1 MAFSAWQILSPV
13 QWARWTWSAVRGGG
27 SPEEGDGGAGAAEE
41 DDEEEED
48 QDPPALGFSSDST
61 DNFETPE
68 AETPT
73 CSPLKEFCEPPGS
86 PEAGTQ
92 EPGGHGDLLVG
103 EAHWDSSP
111 GKHPK
116 DEAEP
121 EIGASKANLDAKGE
135 TDPDNSPLMQPLAG
149 LGCKADPGHAAVP
162 SAQPAPVAHV
172 GTAPWEQVMSG
183 GDTADTGTGLV
194 GLRADA
200 LAQEQLGKG
209 RTPSL
214 GRKTDEAT
222 EETQASY
229 QLDPEQRDRSV
240 SPFVAEVCQLQSSAP
255 AAPQRLPHPGEP
267 GGDPAL
273 EAPGQVPKPG
283 ADFTEARESVEAKP
297 ASPRRGSRI
306 PASKL
311 TPKRHRESPKK
322 PAEDVERGPT
332 QPPPPRGS
340 SQLGPTCWDSPGL
353 YSLSGTSAL
362 QNSPVLPK
370 GSYQFDPNNFDS
382 VDPFKPTKTLASTD
396 ADSCST
402 ADNSLNEILE
412 SQTLEMQDDALKGR
426 DSPKKP
432 KSRLIT
438 TTEQVKFLCFL
449 LSGCKV
455 KQHEA
460 QPLALDCGTQ
470 DEGVLISEIPDIT
483 NRDGRATDEEKLAST
498 TSMQKPS
505 GLEKKAEPE
514 DDLEYFECSNIP
526 TSAAKHRPEAG
537 FEKEICKQME
547 KGGPGIFPDGPGL
560 CSMDKCPSVS
570 RSESPLAG
578 ICLSESEKAAV
589 LTLIREEI
597 ITKEIEAN
605 EWKKK
610 YEESRQEVLEMRKIV
625 AEYEKTIA
633 QMIEDEQRT
642 NMTSQKNLQ
651 QLTMEKDQ
659 ALADLNS
666 VERSLSD
673 LFRRYENLKG
683 VLEGFKKNEEA
694 LKKCAQDY
702 LTRVKQEEQR
712 YQALKV
718 HAEEKLDKA
727 NEEIAQVRT
736 KAKAESAAL
745 HAGLRKEQMKVESLE
760 RTLQQKNQEI
770 EELTKIC
777 DELIAKLGKSD

>member
-27 SPEEGDGGAGAAEE
+27 SPEEGDGGAAAAEE
-41 DDEEEED
+41 DDEEDD
-48 QDPPALGFSSDST
+48 QDPPAGGSALGFSSDST

-86 PEAGTQ
+86 AESEAGTQ

-116 DEAEP
+116 DEAQP
-121 EIGASKANLDAKGE
+121 EIGAPKGGSDAKGE
-135 TDPDNSPLMQPLAG
+135 TGPDHSPLMQPLAG
-149 LGCKADPGHAAVP
+149 LGCKADPGQAPVP
-162 SAQPAPVAHV
+162 TVEPAPVPHA
-172 GTAPWEQVMSG
+172 GTATGAMAG
-183 GDTADTGTGLV
+183 GDTEDTGTGLV
-194 GLRADA
+194 ELRADA

-209 RTPSL
+209 KTPSL
-214 GRKTDEAT
+214 GRKTDENT
-222 EETQASY
+222 EETQASC
-229 QLDPEQRDRSV
+229 QPDPEQHDRSV
-240 SPFVAEVCQLQSSAP
+240 KPFVAGTCQLQSL
-255 AAPQRLPHPGEP
+255 PQRLPHPAEP

-283 ADFTEARESVEAKP
+283 ADLTEARESMEAKP

-311 TPKRHRESPKK
+311 TPKRHRESPRKA
-322 PAEDVERGPT
+322 AEDVERGPT
-332 QPPPPRGS
+332 EPRGS
-340 SQLGPTCWDSPGL
+340 SQLGPPCWDSPGL
-353 YSLSGTSAL
+353 NPHSGSSAL

-370 GSYQFDPNNFDS
+370 GSYQFDPDNFDS
-382 VDPFKPTKTLASTD
+382 LDPFKPTKSLASTD

-412 SQTLEMQDDALKGR
+412 SQTLEMQEDALKGR
-426 DSPKKP
+426 DSPRKP

-438 TTEQVKFLCFL
+438 
-449 LSGCKV
+449 SGCKV

-460 QPLALDCGTQ
+460 QPLVLDISAQ

-498 TSMQKPS
+498 TCTQKPA

-514 DDLEYFECSNIP
+514 EDLEYFECSNVP
-526 TSAAKHRPEAG
+526 VPAGKHRPEAG

-547 KGGPGIFPDGPGL
+547 KGGPGIFPDNPGL

-727 NEEIAQVRT
+727 NEEIAQVRS

-760 RTLQQKNQEI
+760 RALQQKNQEI

>member
-27 SPEEGDGGAGAAEE
+27 SPEEEGDGGAGAAEE
-41 DDEEEED
+41 EDEEEQE
-48 QDPPALGFSSDST
+48 PPAGGSALGFSSDST

-68 AETPT
+68 AETPS

-86 PEAGTQ
+86 PEPEAGTQ
-92 EPGGHGDLLVG
+92 EPGAHGDLLV
-103 EAHWDSSP
+103 EETHRDSSP

-116 DEAEP
+116 DEAQA
-121 EIGASKANLDAKGE
+121 EIGAPKASLDAKGE
-135 TDPDNSPLMQPLAG
+135 ADPNNSPLMQPLAG
-149 LGCKADPGHAAVP
+149 LGCEADPAHAAVE
-162 SAQPAPVAHV
+162 PAPVPHV
-172 GTAPWEQVMSG
+172 GTAPWQRAMPG
-183 GDTADTGTGLV
+183 GDPGTGLV
-194 GLRADA
+194 ELGAAA
-200 LAQEQLGKG
+200 LGQEQLGKG
-209 RTPSL
+209 KTPSP
-214 GRKTDEAT
+214 GRKTDEGT
-222 EETQASY
+222 EEN
-229 QLDPEQRDRSV
+229 QLEPEQHDRSV
-240 SPFVAEVCQLQSSAP
+240 SPFVAGVCQLQSSAP
-255 AAPQRLPHPGEP
+255 AAPQRLPHPGEL

-283 ADFTEARESVEAKP
+283 ADCTEAKESVEAKP

-322 PAEDVERGPT
+322 AAGDAERGPT
-332 QPPPPRGS
+332 EPPRGC
-340 SQLGPTCWDSPGL
+340 SQLGPTGWDSPGL
-353 YSLSGTSAL
+353 GSLSGSSAL
-362 QNSPVLPK
+362 QNSPALPK
-370 GSYQFDPNNFDS
+370 GSYQFDPSNFDS
-382 VDPFKPTKTLASTD
+382 MDPFKPTKTLGSTD
-396 ADSCST
+396 ADSCS
-402 ADNSLNEILE
+402 DNSLNEILE
-412 SQTLEMQDDALKGR
+412 SHTLEVQDDALKGR
-426 DSPKKP
+426 DSPKKA

-460 QPLALDCGTQ
+460 QPLVLDISAQ

-498 TSMQKPS
+498 TSTQKPA
-505 GLEKKAEPE
+505 GLEKKAEAE
-514 DDLEYFECSNIP
+514 DDLEYFECSNVP
-526 TSAAKHRPEAG
+526 VSAGKHRPEAG

-547 KGGPGIFPDGPGL
+547 KAGPGIFPDNPGL
-560 CSMDKCPSVS
+560 CSMDKCPSVG